1 MNFLAIDYGTKNIG
15 LARASS
21 NMDLVLPF
29 GSVENSDHQLAIKKL
44 VEIIISEKID
54 KVIVGLPAGLD
65 GSENKN
71 TIKVRSFAESLA
83 KDIIAPI
90 EFMTEIFSSQAGDRM
105 GGGVSRDEKAAMVI
119 LEGYLQK
126 LQK

>member
-29 GSVENSDHQLAIKKL
+29 GRIENSNHQVVIRKL
-44 VEIIISEKID
+44 IEIITSEKID
-54 KVIVGLPAGLD
+54 KIIIGLPAGLD
-65 GSENKN
+65 GSENRN
-71 TIKVRSFAESLA
+71 TIKVRNFGQVLGKETTV
-83 KDIIAPI
+83 PI
-90 EFMTEIFSSQAGDRM
+90 EFMTEVFSSQAGDRM
-105 GGGVSRDEKAAMVI
+105 GAGVSRDEKAAMVI

-126 LQK
+126 LQQ

>member
-29 GSVENSDHQLAIKKL
+29 GSVENSDHQGAVRKIA
-44 VEIIISEKID
+44 EIVTSEKID
-54 KVIVGLPAGLD
+54 KIIIGLPAGLD

-83 KDIIAPI
+83 QEIIVPI

-119 LEGYLQK
+119 LEGYIQK
-126 LQK
+126 LQQ

>member
-21 NMDLVLPF
+21 SMDLVLPF

-44 VEIIISEKID
+44 VEIITSEKID

-83 KDIIAPI
+83 KDITAPI
-90 EFMTEIFSSQAGDRM
+90 EFVTEIFSSQAGDRM
-105 GGGVSRDEKAAMVI
+105 GAGVSRDEKAAMVI
-119 LEGYLQK
+119 LEGYLAK
-126 LQK
+126 K

>member
-21 NMDLVLPF
+21 SIDLVLPF
-29 GSVENSDHQLAIKKL
+29 GSVENSDHQMAIKKL
-44 VEIIISEKID
+44 VEIVTSEKID
-54 KVIVGLPAGLD
+54 KVIIGLPAGLD

-71 TIKVRSFAESLA
+71 TIKVRAFA
-83 KDIIAPI
+83 KDLENEIAVKI

-105 GGGVSRDEKAAMVI
+105 GAGVSRDEKAAMVI

-126 LQK
+126 LQQ